1 MYNKY
6 YQDELAY
13 LRELGQ
19 EFAKAYPDAAHFV
32 GESSND
38 PEVERLMEGFAFLTA
53 RVRQK
58 LDDELPELTHSLIEM
73 FWPHYLRPIPSLTV
87 MQFEAL
93 PQAAKE
99 TRTIARGVELQ
110 SVAVDGTPCRFRTT
124 YDVALQ
130 PLSIESVTLKTDAPQ
145 SLRVR
150 FRLPDGVSLKK
161 VGLKQLRFHL
171 AGDSVASRAL
181 YLCLGRYLR
190 RISAQ
195 TSSGKPVVLEG
206 ASVRPVGFAATDALL
221 PFPAA
226 SFTGFRLLQEYFCF
240 PAKFMFLDVAG
251 LDGISALGDVTS
263 FDLNFDLTRLPE
275 AMPPINASN
284 LLLHCSPAI
293 NLFEH
298 DADPI
303 RLDHE
308 RVEYRVRPAGGKPDH
323 FEVYTIDKVSGLAQG
338 AAKPLDYRP
347 FLRFNR
353 GPGENVR
360 FYRDRLHPS
369 VTGDAAEVF
378 LSPLPPEGA
387 EDAFDVET
395 LSLTLTCSN
404 RQLPSKLKIGD
415 VSAATGTSPNFARFR
430 NIVRPTPSI
439 PPSLTGDVHWR
450 LLSHLALNYLTLIDV
465 DALRRVVG
473 LYHFRARVDRQAE
486 SAMKLLV
493 EGIKAVTSAPA
504 TRLLEGSPI
513 RGLSIGVD
521 LDEDNFGGEGE
532 AYLFGSVLNEFFAQ
546 YVTLNAFCRL
556 TVKGL
561 KYGEIHQW
569 PTRIGERIIL

>member
-1 MYNKY
+1 VYNKY

-38 PEVERLMEGFAFLTA
+38 PDVERLMEGFAFLTA
-53 RVRQK
+53 RIRQK
-58 LDDELPELTHSLIEM
+58 LDDELPELTHSLVEM

-87 MQFEAL
+87 VQFEAL

-99 TRTIARGVELQ
+99 VRTIARGVELQ

-130 PLSIESVTLKTDAPQ
+130 PIAIESVTLKTDAPH

-161 VGLKQLRFHL
+161 MGLKQLRFHL

-190 RISAQ
+190 RVNAQ
-195 TSSGKPVVLEG
+195 ASTGKPVALDG
-206 ASVRPVGFAATDALL
+206 AAVRPAGFATADALL
-221 PFPAA
+221 PFAAA
-226 SFTGFRLLQEYFCF
+226 SFSGFRLLQEYFSF
-240 PAKFMFLDVAG
+240 PAKFMFVDV
-251 LDGISALGDVTS
+251 LV
-263 FDLNFDLTRLPE
+263 FELTRLPE

-308 RVEYRVRPAGGKPDH
+308 RVEYRVRPAGGQLDH
-323 FEVYTIDKVSGLAQG
+323 YEVYTIDKVGGLAQG
-338 AAKPLDYRP
+338 AAKPLEYRP

-360 FYRDRLHPS
+360 FYRQRLHPS

-387 EDAFDVET
+387 QDAFDVET

-439 PPSLTGDVHWR
+439 PPSLTGDLHWK

-513 RGLSIGVD
+513 RGILIGVD